1 MGRSTNVHVLLLTDC
16 PTRGRAFRSF
26 EWMAGHSERIFAD
39 PENWHGGQ
47 IRMSYADAYKVALRV
62 SVHLPPRC
70 IAWGR
75 QSPVEITCRA
85 DQREMGERLRE
96 ISKISPVRTHLF
108 ELHTDIFH

>member
-70 IAWGR
+70 IVWAR
-75 QSPVEITCRA
+75 
-85 DQREMGERLRE
+85 
-96 ISKISPVRTHLF
+96 
-108 ELHTDIFH
+108 